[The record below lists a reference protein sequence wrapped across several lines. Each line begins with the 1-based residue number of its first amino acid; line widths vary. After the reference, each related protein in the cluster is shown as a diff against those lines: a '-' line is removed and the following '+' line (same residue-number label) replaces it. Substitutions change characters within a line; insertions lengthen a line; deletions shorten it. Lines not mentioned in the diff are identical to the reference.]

1 MGLDTDAQLSV
12 GYTID
17 LDLIPAQYRKQV
29 PHPVRRKDRRHARTR
44 PKLAP
49 SEALAGSA
57 TLEVWTLN
65 GKEFEDVSAFL
76 DAVAHAVGGVHGEY
90 GDLVNDPT
98 EEVLHRIE
106 LRVPPRQTSGHDV
119 QLAWLGRQVEAVRQL
134 GRPLEKLGFEIDPP
148 TAAAYLVIS

>member
-1 MGLDTDAQLSV
+1 MGLDTDAQLSI

-17 LDLIPAQYRKQV
+17 LDLIPAQYLKLV
-29 PHPVRRKDRRHARTR
+29 PRPVRRAKRHRSQTR
-44 PKLAP
+44 QKLAP
-49 SEALAGSA
+49 PEEVVGPA
-57 TLEVWTLN
+57 TIEVWILN

-76 DAVAHAVGGVHGEY
+76 DAVAHTVGGVHGEY

-98 EEVLHRIE
+98 EGRLHRIE

-134 GRPLEKLGFEIDPP
+134 GHQLERLGFEIDPP
-148 TAAAYLVIS
+148 TAAAYLVII